1 MADKTVSVKL
11 TANTSGYVSG
21 IKGAEDATKRLG
33 DTGGTNF
40 AKLGGQMHD
49 VGQKM
54 TLGVTLPI
62 IGAGAAAVKLS
73 NDFDSAFGQ
82 MVGLAGVPA
91 DEVERLK
98 AAVLDLAGETAV
110 APQELAEGLYFA
122 ASAGL
127 DAAQAMD
134 AVTIAARASAAGMG
148 STQDVVGLA
157 ASAVASYGAANITSA
172 EAVDI
177 LTASIREGRA
187 EPAELA
193 GSLGR
198 VLPIAASLGVG
209 LEEVGGTVAYL
220 SNIFG
225 DTDRT
230 VTSVNDAFAK
240 LAAPTDGARA
250 ALDAAGTSADE
261 LHRVIADDGL
271 LAGLQLLRDHGFA
284 GNSAAIRELMPDMQ
298 GAAALTALLNDES
311 GSLSETLGA
320 VADSAGSLD
329 AAYGA
334 IDEDAKAMRQ
344 SWVDIQVALIEV
356 GEVIGPIIADIASGA
371 ADAAGTFAEMPG
383 PVQKLVLAFLALVAV
398 AGPLLMVTGSIMRN
412 FQTMKTTMVGS
423 SGLVGAVAGVTT
435 VIVIA
440 TAAYSAYAARK
451 EEAIAR
457 TNELVSALKA
467 EAGGQEDATA
477 ELIAG
482 EFAGKEYADAMDLAG
497 LSVADMVRVAKGE
510 TVPAFERLR
519 ETLDNGGTALFRLT
533 EGSAATE
540 AELRALVRSGERWES
555 SMVDA
560 VAETERMSAA
570 LSEGER
576 TAQMYTEVADAMR
589 AAHEAA
595 TTAAEQ
601 QASAFDGNTA
611 ALDLLSGGFVSATID
626 IKATT
631 SAADRLA
638 WEIDSAAKAFMRL
651 RDELSDRSSYL
662 DVQEELQNTGTHVM
676 DLYAQFNEGTITQ
689 AELNRELERTL
700 IADKNAVLD
709 YMEQIGDVPTSVMTD
724 VQALI
729 DQGKY
734 DEAMAMLDALERE
747 RIIRVRIDTGQI
759 RVNVPIGGGQIVVDG
774 RRAEG
779 GPVRAGGF
787 YEVMEG
793 DRSELLEQNGRRFL
807 MSAHDG
813 HVTPIGAGADLGGL
827 VPMGG
832 GSASSTVGTMTAVY
846 ETHHHYHTYEVV
858 DDRDHDGRAERR
870 TRGQW

>member
-1 MADKTVSVKL
+1 MADKTVSVTLK
-11 TANTSGYVSG
+11 ANTSGYVAG
-21 IKGAEDATKRLG
+21 IKGAETATKSLG
-33 DTGGTNF
+33 DTGSANLK
-40 AKLGGQMHD
+40 KLGGQMQD

-98 AAVLDLAGETAV
+98 EAVLDLAGETAV

-134 AVTIAARASAAGMG
+134 AVTIAARASSAGMG

-157 ASAVASYGAANITSA
+157 ASAVASYGAANISSA

-240 LAAPTDGARA
+240 LAAPTDGART
-250 ALDAAGTSADE
+250 ALEAAGTSADE
-261 LHRVIADDGL
+261 LHRVIGADGL

-311 GSLSETLGA
+311 GTLADTMGA
-320 VADSAGSLD
+320 VADSTGALD
-329 AAYGA
+329 QAYAA
-334 IDEDAKAMRQ
+334 IDEDAKAMKQ
-344 SWVDIQVALIEV
+344 SWVDIQIALIQV
-356 GEVIGPIIADIASGA
+356 GEIIGPIIADIASGA
-371 ADAAGTFAEMPG
+371 ADLAGQFADLPG
-383 PVQKLVLAFLALVAV
+383 PVQKLILAVAALLAV
-398 AGPLLMVTGSIMRN
+398 AGPLVMVTGSLMRN
-412 FQTMKTTMVGS
+412 FASMRTGLAGNG
-423 SGLVGAVAGVTT
+423 GLVGAVAGVTT

-440 TAAYSAYAARK
+440 TAAYTAYATRK
-451 EEAIAR
+451 AEAVAK
-457 TNELVSALKA
+457 TNDLVAALKA
-467 EAGGQEDATA
+467 EASGQEDATTA
-477 ELIAG
+477 LIAG
-482 EFAGKEYADAMDLAG
+482 VFSGKEYADAMELAG
-497 LSVADMVRVAKGE
+497 LSVADMVRVARGE
-510 TVPAFERLR
+510 TVPAFEKLR
-519 ETLDNGGTALFRLT
+519 TTLDNGGTALFRLT
-533 EGSAATE
+533 EGSLSTQNGLE
-540 AELRALVRSGERWES
+540 ALVRTGERWES
-555 SMVDA
+555 AMVDA
-560 VAETERMSAA
+560 VAEHGRLTEATT
-570 LSEGER
+570 EGER
-576 TAQMYTEVADAMR
+576 VERMYTEAADAMR

-595 TTAAEQ
+595 TYEAERQTAA
-601 QASAFDGNTA
+601 FDTNTT
-611 ALDLLSGGFVSATID
+611 ALDLLSGGFVSATVNIN
-626 IKATT
+626 ATT
-631 SAADRLA
+631 GAADRLA
-638 WEIDSAAKAFMRL
+638 WEIDSATKAFMRL
-651 RDELSDRSSYL
+651 RGELSDRSAYL
-662 DVQEELQNTGTHVM
+662 DVQEELQNTGEHVM
-676 DLYAQFNEGTITQ
+676 DLYTQFNEGTITQ

-700 IADKNAVLD
+700 ISDKEAVID
-709 YMEQIGDVPTSVMTD
+709 YIEQIGDVPTSVMTD
-724 VQALI
+724 ILALI

-747 RIIRVRIDTGQI
+747 RVIRVRIDTGQI
-759 RVNVPIGGGQIVVDG
+759 RVNVPLGGGHIVVDG
-774 RRAEG
+774 ERAAG
-779 GPVRAGGF
+779 GPVRAGGV
-787 YEVMEG
+787 YEVLEG
-793 DRSELLEQNGRRFL
+793 GRSELLTENGRTFL
-807 MSAHDG
+807 MSAQSGKVTALDG
-813 HVTPIGAGADLGGL
+813 DAGSL

-832 GSASSTVGTMTAVY
+832 GSASSTVGAMTAIY

-858 DDRDHDGRAERR
+858 SDRDHDGRAERR
-870 TRGQW
+870 AKGAW